1 MAGQLLKDGLATEHD
16 GKAHQL
22 GGNVVPMVGNVLVVE
37 NGGRS
42 VRVGLGVTVHAGG
55 GVRGG
60 YKSGFG
66 TGAAKVTSTREAKGT
81 RIIAT
86 MQL

>member
-1 MAGQLLKDGLATEHD
+1 
-16 GKAHQL
+16 
-22 GGNVVPMVGNVLVVE
+22 MVGNVLVVE

-55 GVRGG
+55 GAHGG

-66 TGAAKVTSTREAKGT
+66 TGAAKVTAATSTREAKGT